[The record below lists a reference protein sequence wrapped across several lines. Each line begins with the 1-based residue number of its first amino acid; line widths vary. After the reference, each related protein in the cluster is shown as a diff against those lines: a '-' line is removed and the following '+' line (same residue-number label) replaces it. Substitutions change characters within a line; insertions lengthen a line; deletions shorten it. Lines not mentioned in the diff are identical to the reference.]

1 MPWHAH
7 GSNEAKQAR
16 RPGDDTE
23 KAIRMAL
30 DAKSPHALDNSDKK
44 GKYIWRTRGDSK
56 VRSEHAERDG
66 KVFEWDNPPEG
77 GHPGEAPNCR
87 CRAVEINCNREELA
101 LEEIRKAYFP
111 VDGELFTV
119 RAKVHNARLD
129 VEKHRADKDF
139 YYHVNK
145 VAQAGGILTM
155 APHPLGRFAGWIFQA
170 GERISS
176 RVLQEIEA
184 DLKQS
189 ETGLRKLE
197 EQLKELQ
204 SKWLNL
210 KTAYEDAQAALKRCE
225 SGKCKRAEA
234 YGVSPP

>member
-1 MPWHAH
+1 MTKRFSLKAPLA
-7 GSNEAKQAR
+7 SNTNVDLDDSMKTKLALRRLGYYKAPGYGMTPYPDQPLFNAVADLQRDKGLRRTGEV

-23 KAIRMAL
+23 NAIRVAL
-30 DAKSPHALDNSDKK
+30 DATSPHASDNPDKK
-44 GKYIWRTRGDSK
+44 GKYIWRTRADSK
-56 VRSEHAERDG
+56 VRSVHAERDG
-66 KVFEWDNPPEG
+66 KVFDWDNPPEG

-101 LEEIRKAYFP
+101 LEQIRKAYFP

-155 APHPLGRFAGWIFQA
+155 APHPLGRFAGWIF
-170 GERISS
+170 
-176 RVLQEIEA
+176 
-184 DLKQS
+184 
-189 ETGLRKLE
+189 
-197 EQLKELQ
+197 
-204 SKWLNL
+204 
-210 KTAYEDAQAALKRCE
+210 
-225 SGKCKRAEA
+225 
-234 YGVSPP
+234 